1 MLCPFVE
8 IEYFRP
14 SESVFQTAFPIAIL
28 SAVQYRKPVFAG
40 IFDIVLRIKTHC
52 L

>member
-1 MLCPFVE
+1 MLLSYIE
-8 IEYFRP
+8 IEYLRP
-14 SESVFQTAFPIAIL
+14 SESVSQTAFPIAIL
-28 SAVQYRKPVFAG
+28 YAVQYRKPLFTG